1 MLVLSRKADQALL
14 LGNDITVTVLAI
26 DGDRVKLG
34 IRAPQT
40 VTVLREEI
48 YSQIKAA
55 NAGAGQTSNSALED
69 IAFAL
74 HKR

>member
-1 MLVLSRKADQALL
+1 MLVLSRKAEQAVL

-48 YSQIKAA
+48 YAQIQAA
-55 NAGAGQTSNSALED
+55 NAGAGQPSENLLQD
-69 IAFAL
+69 IAQAL
-74 HKR
+74 HSR